1 MLGAGGGDPLQL
13 DQASKQTG
21 RRAAEQAVEQPSKQ
35 PSKQRDIKT
44 TSLQRGARS
53 AVGTTEDATD
63 KERSRVEERST
74 QL

>member
-21 RRAAEQAVEQPSKQ
+21 RRAAEQAAEQSSKQPSKQ

-44 TSLQRGARS
+44 TLQRGARS
-53 AVGTTEDATD
+53 AVGTTE
-63 KERSRVEERST
+63 RCNG
-74 QL
+74 